1 MFFAHASVLA
11 ANSSVLY
18 STIKDLSKAG
28 LSSSKPR
35 KLMLP
40 SLKSD
45 ILGVVVD
52 FIYGISPC
60 TVEDELKLQ
69 KGLNTLGFH
78 KSYLPPPPWVNMPQS
93 GTFNVSEM
101 LNMSN
106 NIPSPSPKANA
117 RNANRSN
124 NSTPTNS
131 GSNRSSY
138 VMDLTGDDD
147 DSKAKKRSP
156 EKNKKVVLNGE
167 GKEKETEDDK
177 MIVDGEKEDDVKEQT
192 KEDTHETSESESTA
206 NSVEKDNVKEDIKGD
221 AIIGEEAT
229 DESAAGPEEKKKFSL
244 LKYHPYAP
252 R

>member
-28 LSSSKPR
+28 LSSNKPR

-52 FIYGISPC
+52 FIYGISPS
-60 TVEDELKLQ
+60 TVDDEMKLQ

-101 LNMSN
+101 LGVSH
-106 NIPSPSPKANA
+106 PPQATPSPKPVS
-117 RNANRSN
+117 RLSN
-124 NSTPTNS
+124 SS
-131 GSNRSSY
+131 GKTSSKPKNY
-138 VMDLTGDDD
+138 VMDLTG
-147 DSKAKKRSP
+147 
-156 EKNKKVVLNGE
+156 
-167 GKEKETEDDK
+167 
-177 MIVDGEKEDDVKEQT
+177 MC
-192 KEDTHETSESESTA
+192 
-206 NSVEKDNVKEDIKGD
+206 
-221 AIIGEEAT
+221 
-229 DESAAGPEEKKKFSL
+229 L
-244 LKYHPYAP
+244 LYMCMFLLSIYI
-252 R
+252 